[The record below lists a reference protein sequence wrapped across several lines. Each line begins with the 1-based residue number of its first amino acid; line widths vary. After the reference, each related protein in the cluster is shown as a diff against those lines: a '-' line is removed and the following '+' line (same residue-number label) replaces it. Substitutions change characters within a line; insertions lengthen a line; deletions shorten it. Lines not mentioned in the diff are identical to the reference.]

1 MENVIAKRIKNVKLT
16 KAQQKI
22 AEFFIQNSER
32 VGISSS
38 MEVAKEI
45 GVSDASITRFA
56 RAIGYE
62 GFTELKNDIYSNLA
76 MQATGGV
83 NSLSLTERLDHSN
96 MQYGKDRAMV
106 DFFKLTEYNLE
117 RTFQQNKSHQFENV
131 VSMLLNA
138 THRYIIGFRGCAGS
152 AAHFSY
158 VIRLLLEHVICI
170 TEEGPGCISNLQDI
184 GSDDCVV
191 LFSLSRYY
199 KVDLK
204 LATLAK
210 KRGAKVCL
218 VTNNLLSPLSD
229 LADVLL
235 LVESKPIS
243 YFNSVTSIN
252 LISEYLLTRI
262 VQKRADH
269 YRDRATERDELTQD
283 LRL

>member
-1 MENVIAKRIKNVKLT
+1 MGNVIAKRIKNVKLT

-22 AEFFIQNSER
+22 AEYFVQNPER

-76 MQATGGV
+76 MQATGGA

-96 MQYGKDRAMV
+96 MQYDSDSAIV
-106 DFFKLTEYNLE
+106 EFFKLTEYNLQ
-117 RTFQQNKSHQFENV
+117 RTFQQNKGQQFENV

-138 THRYIIGFRGCAGS
+138 THRYIVGFRGCAGS

-158 VIRLLLEHVICI
+158 IIRLSLDHVIGI

-184 GSDDCVV
+184 APDDCMV

-204 LATLAK
+204 MATLAK

-218 VTNNLLSPLSD
+218 VTNNLLSPFSD
-229 LADVLL
+229 LADELL
-235 LVESKPIS
+235 LVEAKPIS
-243 YFNSVTSIN
+243 YFNSVASIN
-252 LISEYLLTRI
+252 LVSESLATRI
-262 VQKRADH
+262 VQKRADY
-269 YRDRATERDELTQD
+269 YRNRATERDEFTHD